1 MSKSKVIPIMPWTA
15 STFWALNPKS
25 LLVLVF
31 GLILFG
37 LGEACLVLAS
47 LGSTPWTVLS
57 QGLSQ
62 QLGIQ
67 LGFMTFIISGLALLS
82 WIPIRIKPGIGTVLN
97 MIIIAWV
104 LGMVVETVDGP
115 ESLLGRVV
123 LTFFGIFLVGLA
135 SAIYLTCHMG
145 AGPRDGLMVGLCQLT
160 GWRVSVVRTGIEVT
174 VSLLGWLLGGTLG
187 IGTVL
192 FAIGVGWAMQFSLT
206 LLLIFFGET
215 KA

>member
-1 MSKSKVIPIMPWTA
+1 MDGKG
-15 STFWALNPKS
+15 FLGFNPKS
-25 LLVLVF
+25 LVVLVI
-31 GLILFG
+31 GLVLFG
-37 LGEACLVLAS
+37 LGEVCLVLANQ
-47 LGSTPWTVLS
+47 GSTPWTVLS

-62 QLGIQ
+62 QLQIP
-67 LGFMTFIISGLALLS
+67 LGFMIFIISGLALLS
-82 WIPIRIKPGIGTVLN
+82 WISIRIKPGIGTVLN

-123 LTFFGIFLVGLA
+123 LTFFVIFLVGLA
-135 SAIYLTCHMG
+135 SAIYLTCHMD

-160 GWRVSVVRTGIEVT
+160 GWRVSVVRTGIEVI

-206 LLLIFFGET
+206 LLLTFFGET
-215 KA
+215 KS

>member
-15 STFWALNPKS
+15 SSFWDLNPKS

-37 LGEACLVLAS
+37 LGEACLVLAN

-206 LLLIFFGET
+206 LLLTFFGET

>member
-1 MSKSKVIPIMPWTA
+1 MSKSKVIPLMPWTA
-15 STFWALNPKS
+15 EGFWDFNPKS
-25 LLVLVF
+25 LVVLVI
-31 GLILFG
+31 GLVLFG
-37 LGEACLVLAS
+37 LGEACLVLAN
-47 LGSTPWTVLS
+47 LGSTSWTVLS

-62 QLGIQ
+62 QLQIP
-67 LGFMTFIISGLALLS
+67 LGFMTVIISGLALLS

-123 LTFFGIFLVGLA
+123 LTFIGIFLVGLA

-206 LLLIFFGET
+206 LLLTFFGET

>member
-1 MSKSKVIPIMPWTA
+1 
-15 STFWALNPKS
+15 
-25 LLVLVF
+25 
-31 GLILFG
+31 
-37 LGEACLVLAS
+37 
-47 LGSTPWTVLS
+47 
-57 QGLSQ
+57 
-62 QLGIQ
+62 
-67 LGFMTFIISGLALLS
+67 MTFIISGLALLS

-104 LGMVVETVDGP
+104 LGVVVETVDGP
-115 ESLLGRVV
+115 ESLFGRVV

-206 LLLIFFGET
+206 LLLTFFGET

>member
-1 MSKSKVIPIMPWTA
+1 M
-15 STFWALNPKS
+15 
-25 LLVLVF
+25 VLVI
-31 GLILFG
+31 GLVLFG
-37 LGEACLVLAS
+37 LGEACLVLANQ
-47 LGSTPWTVLS
+47 GSIPWTVLS

-62 QLGIQ
+62 QLQIP
-67 LGFMTFIISGLALLS
+67 LGFMIFIISGLALLS
-82 WIPIRIKPGIGTVLN
+82 WMPIRIKPGIGTVLN

-160 GWRVSVVRTGIEVT
+160 GWRVSVVRTGIEVI

-192 FAIGVGWAMQFSLT
+192 FAIFVVWAMQFFLK
-206 LLLIFFGET
+206 LLLTFSGRQRP
-215 KA
+215 KLSALVLQ

>member
-15 STFWALNPKS
+15 SSFWDLNPKS

-37 LGEACLVLAS
+37 LGEACLVLAN
-47 LGSTPWTVLS
+47 LGSIPWTVLS

-115 ESLLGRVV
+115 ESLLGRLV

-206 LLLIFFGET
+206 LLLTFFGET